1 MKMIIGVEN
10 IFEVDYMY
18 VILCNWI
25 EMLGNELQIYKVE
38 LCNIYFDSVFIYNEV
53 LFLFLFDSC
62 IKEIIR

>member
-18 VILCNWI
+18 VILCNLI

>member
-1 MKMIIGVEN
+1 MQMIIGVEN

-18 VILCNWI
+18 VILYNWM

-53 LFLFLFDSC
+53 MFLFLFDSC

>member
-18 VILCNWI
+18 VILYNWM